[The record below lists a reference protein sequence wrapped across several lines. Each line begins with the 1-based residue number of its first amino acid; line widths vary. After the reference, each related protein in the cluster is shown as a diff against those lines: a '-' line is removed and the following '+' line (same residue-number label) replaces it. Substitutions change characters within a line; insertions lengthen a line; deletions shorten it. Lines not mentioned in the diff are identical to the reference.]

1 MALAFRKSAVAL
13 TVATLFSQAQGQTQ
27 PPESSPI
34 ELNTVVVTGRA
45 SSATQLKAETS
56 YSITTISNE
65 RLRFTAP
72 TSVADVFKNVPGFWV
87 EGSGG
92 EASNNVRARG
102 IPLDGYSAV
111 SLQENGLPIQTD
123 GGLGYLNA
131 DQSFRFDSTIER
143 VEAVRGG
150 PASIF
155 APFAPGGTVNFITK
169 KGGAGTGSAIKV
181 TLGDFGSQRFD
192 AYYGDSLGNWR
203 FLVGGFYRSEN
214 GIRDT
219 GFRANEGGQIRV
231 SMGRDFDRGS
241 IDFDFKHI
249 DDKVAFY
256 LPIPLT
262 FDKQGTVVPVAGFN
276 PNYGTVAGP
285 ENAYVWIKNVGSPYA
300 FDLTEGTNVRLS
312 QLTNTVRLDLGSG
325 WQLLNSARY
334 RNSDTLRNGLF
345 PTGNTQTIGA
355 QLASVKASALAAFP
369 GAVDVLARYATS
381 PSVPYTA
388 STGNG
393 LVLGGNLLSVSVPL
407 REFNNDLRFTTEMDL
422 GGTKHALAVGTY
434 FSSYRYRFDRYMGT
448 TLLEAANNARRL
460 DIVAV
465 NAAGSPVGSVT
476 DNGFLRYGS
485 LYDNVGMQVQDQAF
499 YFGDEIQLSK
509 KLRIDL
515 GARWE
520 QTRISGS
527 VMDKKTVDLGDTTTL
542 ADNQVITGTGKT
554 TSVSK
559 SFNGTGWTLGGNYQ
573 VTPLQGYFARVTSTF
588 KLPSAG
594 EYNGSPT
601 RTDQYVVPVKM
612 AELGAKYADKQWS
625 AFATAFFTRF
635 EGVTFTDNIFNP
647 ATNSF
652 TQQFA
657 RANTETSGLE
667 AEVQYKFSSWL
678 DLSLTTTLQNP
689 EYKGFKYTE
698 LVAGKPV
705 ERDFN
710 GKQLIRV
717 PKTAVKLVPGLNLA
731 DGAIRA
737 ELEYEHY
744 SERYADVANSQ
755 KLPAF
760 SVLNLNVR
768 AKLSDNATLT
778 LNGTNLTNEIG
789 LTEGDPRVGQFISG
803 DAGAQYFR
811 ARPIMG
817 RAFRA
822 SLNYRF

>member
-1 MALAFRKSAVAL
+1 
-13 TVATLFSQAQGQTQ
+13 
-27 PPESSPI
+27 
-34 ELNTVVVTGRA
+34 
-45 SSATQLKAETS
+45 
-56 YSITTISNE
+56 
-65 RLRFTAP
+65 
-72 TSVADVFKNVPGFWV
+72 
-87 EGSGG
+87 
-92 EASNNVRARG
+92 
-102 IPLDGYSAV
+102 
-111 SLQENGLPIQTD
+111 
-123 GGLGYLNA
+123 
-131 DQSFRFDSTIER
+131 
-143 VEAVRGG
+143 
-150 PASIF
+150 
-155 APFAPGGTVNFITK
+155 
-169 KGGAGTGSAIKV
+169 
-181 TLGDFGSQRFD
+181 
-192 AYYGDSLGNWR
+192 
-203 FLVGGFYRSEN
+203 
-214 GIRDT
+214 
-219 GFRANEGGQIRV
+219 
-231 SMGRDFDRGS
+231 
-241 IDFDFKHI
+241 
-249 DDKVAFY
+249 
-256 LPIPLT
+256 
-262 FDKQGTVVPVAGFN
+262 
-276 PNYGTVAGP
+276 
-285 ENAYVWIKNVGSPYA
+285 
-300 FDLTEGTNVRLS
+300 
-312 QLTNTVRLDLGSG
+312 
-325 WQLLNSARY
+325 
-334 RNSDTLRNGLF
+334 
-345 PTGNTQTIGA
+345 
-355 QLASVKASALAAFP
+355 
-369 GAVDVLARYATS
+369 
-381 PSVPYTA
+381 
-388 STGNG
+388 
-393 LVLGGNLLSVSVPL
+393 
-407 REFNNDLRFTTEMDL
+407 
-422 GGTKHALAVGTY
+422 
-434 FSSYRYRFDRYMGT
+434 MGT

-465 NAAGSPVGSVT
+465 NAAGAPVGSVT

-527 VMDKKTVDLGDTTTL
+527 VMDKKTVDLGDPTTL

-667 AEVQYKFSSWL
+667 AEVQYKFSPWL
-678 DLSLTTTLQNP
+678 DLSLATTLQNP